1 MWTFLELLDTTHDI
15 TNTVSSMIKVANF
28 IFMTIS
34 LESF

>member
-1 MWTFLELLDTTHDI
+1 MCTFWELLVVTHDI